1 MAVMSGRR
9 LTLVA
14 IVFLL
19 LTVSFA
25 GQDITWT
32 SPYPLLLTPDR
43 ALRFARAAD
52 QDLDY
57 LPGEVLVK
65 FRTGVLS
72 TGRQRALD
80 ALRSR
85 PEASSL
91 RWAGEVAVLSD
102 AVEWN
107 SEILAE
113 QLRGQPEI
121 EYAEPNYLH
130 RFNATPNDPAFRSR
144 QWNFSA
150 LNMPAV
156 WDINPGGSSNIT
168 VAVVDSG
175 ITTASQSFVFP
186 VWNGRSI
193 QNVNVPY
200 AVNPDLSAGRL
211 VNPRDFAFWTGPVL
225 DMGGH
230 A

>member
-43 ALRFARAAD
+43 ALRFTRAAE

-65 FRTGVLS
+65 FRTGVTS
-72 TGRQRALD
+72 TGQQRALD
-80 ALRSR
+80 AVRSR
-85 PEASSL
+85 PEVSSL
-91 RWAGEVAVLSD
+91 RWAGDVAVLTD
-102 AVEWN
+102 AIEWN
-107 SEILAE
+107 SEILAD
-113 QLRGQPEI
+113 QLRTQAEV

-130 RFNATPNDPAFRSR
+130 RFNATPNDPSFKSR

-150 LNMPAV
+150 LNMPAA

-175 ITTASQSFVFP
+175 ITTVNQAFVFP
-186 VWNGRSI
+186 
-193 QNVNVPY
+193 
-200 AVNPDLSAGRL
+200 
-211 VNPRDFAFWTGPVL
+211 
-225 DMGGH
+225 
-230 A
+230 